1 MTDLKN
7 HMKCYRHR
15 VCNEDFPCE
24 VCQSWSEKKRVVVNK
39 MIERKKSEAA
49 GKSATVMVWLQ
60 KIPLWGNRPESQL
73 LSEERQ
79 NGDNMT
85 QSILAPQAGYV
96 PPFRLTNFER
106 QWQQYQENFMRN
118 LTDARFKN

>member
-1 MTDLKN
+1 MSKREMTDLKN

-49 GKSATVMVWLQ
+49 GKSATVMCLATENPSVGKQTRVAITLGRETKWRQYDTEHFSTASWLC
-60 KIPLWGNRPESQL
+60 
-73 LSEERQ
+73 
-79 NGDNMT
+79 T
-85 QSILAPQAGYV
+85 T
-96 PPFRLTNFER
+96 F
-106 QWQQYQENFMRN
+106 
-118 LTDARFKN
+118 